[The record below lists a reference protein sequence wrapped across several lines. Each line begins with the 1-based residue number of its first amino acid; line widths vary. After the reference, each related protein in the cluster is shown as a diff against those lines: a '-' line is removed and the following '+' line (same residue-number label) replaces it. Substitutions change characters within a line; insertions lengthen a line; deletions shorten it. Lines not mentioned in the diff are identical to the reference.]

1 VTLRTSRVVFD
12 IGHPAHVHLFRH
24 VIARLERDGHQV
36 LVTATEKEIA
46 TQLLREFGIPHIS
59 LGKPGRGLAEKGA
72 RLALATL
79 KLLRIAA
86 KFRPDV
92 LVGMAPVR
100 AAPVAWALRRP
111 CIGMDDTE
119 HAALQRR
126 LYLPF
131 VTVVLTPACYAGDL
145 GRKQVRY
152 NGYHELAYLHPKYF
166 TPDPSVLALAGLSE
180 GTPFSVVRFVAWQ
193 AAHDVGQGG
202 FSREGRL
209 RLVREL
215 ARYGRVLVSAEKGI
229 DPELADYA
237 FRAPPHLMHH
247 FLYYAS
253 VCVTE
258 GATMA
263 SECAMLGTPAVYMN
277 TLSAGTLDEQQE
289 RYGLVFNYHRRQD
302 EDVAIALAAEVFQQ
316 SQANREQWRA
326 RAARLV
332 QDHIDVTEYLA
343 DVVEDCGHSRR
354 QRTC

>member
-1 VTLRTSRVVFD
+1 MTLRTSRVVFD

-145 GRKQVRY
+145 GRKQVPHMVQVSTEEVVQTEHRMP
-152 NGYHELAYLHPKYF
+152 LTDVLLTQMTAYETRATGNQDSHGLH
-166 TPDPSVLALAGLSE
+166 LS
-180 GTPFSVVRFVAWQ
+180 
-193 AAHDVGQGG
+193 
-202 FSREGRL
+202 
-209 RLVREL
+209 
-215 ARYGRVLVSAEKGI
+215 I
-229 DPELADYA
+229 DSDQMLSICLI
-237 FRAPPHLMHH
+237 AP
-247 FLYYAS
+247 
-253 VCVTE
+253 C
-258 GATMA
+258 
-263 SECAMLGTPAVYMN
+263 
-277 TLSAGTLDEQQE
+277 
-289 RYGLVFNYHRRQD
+289 
-302 EDVAIALAAEVFQQ
+302 
-316 SQANREQWRA
+316 
-326 RAARLV
+326 
-332 QDHIDVTEYLA
+332 
-343 DVVEDCGHSRR
+343 
-354 QRTC
+354 